1 MGNHKGISILL
12 CSYLFLIEL
21 LSCSIHMHVTQSIF
35 LFLSLPVL
43 TFPCSWLGA
52 APGWGLQ
59 HHRLLLVGEFGVF
72 AAVPL
77 ADRLSVSWLRKLSQ
91 G

>member
-1 MGNHKGISILL
+1 MFYSHA
-12 CSYLFLIEL
+12 CQ
-21 LSCSIHMHVTQSIF
+21 SIHISFSESFCANISVF
-35 LFLSLPVL
+35 LAGSC
-43 TFPCSWLGA
+43 PCWCS
-52 APGWGLQ
+52 Q
-59 HHRLLLVGEFGVF
+59 HCRLLLVGEFGVF